1 MDLEQFRIPT
11 PISPIPQKRRKGKFL
26 KGPIPLDWLQ
36 CAGQLSGKA
45 LHVGIVLQFLS
56 GVQRSSKVRFSYSLA
71 EEFGVKRHS
80 AYRALKA
87 LEERGL
93 IKIRRGIGK
102 NPIVRLEEYVIKQSS
117 NSFNMVETTGGSSE
131 PGGAFSV

>member
-1 MDLEQFRIPT
+1 MDVEQFRIPT
-11 PISPIPQKRRKGKFL
+11 PISQGLRKRKQGKFL

-36 CAGQLSGKA
+36 GAGQLPGKA

-56 GVQRSSKVRFSYSLA
+56 GVKRSSEVQFSYSLA

-87 LEERGL
+87 LEQRGL

-102 NPIVRLEEYVIKQSS
+102 NPIVRLAEYVIEQSS

-131 PGGAFSV
+131 PGGAFNV